1 MKLGIVGVGCVVMTL
16 VGAWSRTREIIPI
29 VG

>member
-1 MKLGIVGVGCVVMTL
+1 MKLGSVGVGCVVTTPAR
-16 VGAWSRTREIIPI
+16 AWSRTREIIPI

>member
-1 MKLGIVGVGCVVMTL
+1 MKLGSVGAGCVVMTP
-16 VGAWSRTREIIPI
+16 ASARSRTREIIPI